1 MIEFYS
7 WKNLLLKC
15 RFERESLMMFAKVE
29 SQSNGIDLIKIDNE
43 ETKIVFTNY
52 GARIVSWKYDDNN
65 IVLGNVVE
73 ADEFY
78 ESNPYNFG
86 ATVGRYGGRIANA
99 TFELDSKK
107 YELDA
112 NNGVHNI
119 HGGPN
124 GIDKR
129 FFDYKIEEQVGQVKV
144 IFTTTIQSADDHF
157 PGDIDLEVIHTYN
170 VDHKWTIEYKAKS
183 TEKTLFN
190 PMNHVYFNLNRDNNV
205 IDNHSISSSKL
216 DMYLLRED
224 NIVKSMEPLSLVNT
238 FQEQNIQFK
247 DIFDSEDAIVKEQ
260 MQRFGGIDHPFDIG
274 GNEMTVENKH
284 FILKVNTDM
293 PNIVIYTFNDT
304 TGWNSDFNIYKAHSG
319 FTLET
324 QCIPNDIN
332 LLGDQAPSILEAN
345 EPFYSKTSYKI
356 SEKQL

>member
-1 MIEFYS
+1 M
-7 WKNLLLKC
+7 
-15 RFERESLMMFAKVE
+15 
-29 SQSNGIDLIKIDNE
+29 
-43 ETKIVFTNY
+43 
-52 GARIVSWKYDDNN
+52 
-65 IVLGNVVE
+65 
-73 ADEFY
+73 
-78 ESNPYNFG
+78 
-86 ATVGRYGGRIANA
+86 
-99 TFELDSKK
+99 
-107 YELDA
+107 
-112 NNGVHNI
+112 
-119 HGGPN
+119 
-124 GIDKR
+124 
-129 FFDYKIEEQVGQVKV
+129 KV

-216 DMYLLRED
+216 DMYLL
-224 NIVKSMEPLSLVNT
+224 
-238 FQEQNIQFK
+238 
-247 DIFDSEDAIVKEQ
+247 
-260 MQRFGGIDHPFDIG
+260 
-274 GNEMTVENKH
+274 EMTVENKH

>member
-216 DMYLLRED
+216 DMYLLGED

-274 GNEMTVENKH
+274 GNEMAVENKH

>member
-1 MIEFYS
+1 
-7 WKNLLLKC
+7 
-15 RFERESLMMFAKVE
+15 MMFAKVE

-99 TFELDSKK
+99 TFELDGKK

-124 GIDKR
+124 GIDRR

-216 DMYLLRED
+216 DMYLLGED

-304 TGWNSDFNIYKAHSG
+304 TGWKSDFNIYKAHSG

>member
-73 ADEFY
+73 AAEFY

-99 TFELDSKK
+99 TFELDGKK

-124 GIDKR
+124 GIDRR

-205 IDNHSISSSKL
+205 FIRGRQYREKYGTFKFGK
-216 DMYLLRED
+216 YLPRTKYP
-224 NIVKSMEPLSLVNT
+224 V
-238 FQEQNIQFK
+238 
-247 DIFDSEDAIVKEQ
+247 
-260 MQRFGGIDHPFDIG
+260 QRYF
-274 GNEMTVENKH
+274 
-284 FILKVNTDM
+284 
-293 PNIVIYTFNDT
+293 
-304 TGWNSDFNIYKAHSG
+304 
-319 FTLET
+319 
-324 QCIPNDIN
+324 
-332 LLGDQAPSILEAN
+332 
-345 EPFYSKTSYKI
+345 
-356 SEKQL
+356 